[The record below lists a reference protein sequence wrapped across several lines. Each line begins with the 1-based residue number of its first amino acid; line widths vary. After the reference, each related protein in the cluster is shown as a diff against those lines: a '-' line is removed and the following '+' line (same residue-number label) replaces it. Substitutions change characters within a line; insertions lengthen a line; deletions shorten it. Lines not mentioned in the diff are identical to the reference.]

1 MGLIMDEYEQKIN
14 SGNVF
19 LQSQAITKLHTKMV
33 ENNKDGTSLYESDE
47 VKLLWQTV
55 NKGDITEAT
64 LAVETLVALI
74 KSGLLPMPAVLQNFL
89 ADVTC
94 AKSPSALVQGITAI
108 LLMSQIEKD
117 GQIQCPF
124 TGPPTGPTHP
134 FVTLIIKRVDLIP
147 TVLEE
152 VASILRHPE
161 QRVRT
166 SSIYHIRPL
175 LLHTFCLTEKTLGLA
190 RPLLSLIVSSHIT
203 HAELNI
209 IPLLCRIAPLIKDSS
224 RDHVERKVM
233 VLTALA
239 EIAVGSSLTRL
250 QSALLP
256 CLVMAVPLAMK
267 QGLGTR
273 TLERYMNTI
282 ASRLGRGCDITICA
296 LAEILPQTCGQLQVN
311 LLKLGATLLSYKDGN
326 PLVGAR
332 LLPSL
337 LQVLSAPCTS
347 VPGLTTA
354 AAALVSLVQATPAQ
368 ASSNTQLAGNEYW
381 ETLCC
386 TFSSLVSYIP
396 ALEFSD
402 RLVRDPKL
410 ASDWLTKLASSIN
423 QISSFYHTIV
433 TSVFLYQGSTTQSVQ
448 QATKVLERE
457 VMKKKALSLEVFP
470 MVLYRLGR
478 ETDPTTRLTILYTL
492 PSLAV
497 NKLCVALVLKTL
509 LALWSS
515 GSLRPLVLRLVYD
528 LWTVE
533 PRTYSYLSQL
543 IHDKSINTNE
553 IQIARAF
560 VVSSVCKAKPS
571 QHGEELLPL
580 LSGFLNECR
589 DEDGTAQTLIALD
602 GIYDLC
608 ANQIIDLRTTW
619 RVIAPKLVRDKR
631 PGVTEKL
638 CTLLGLVPVLH
649 VASTE
654 YDKFTTDAL
663 TILWNWVASHRSLP
677 VVKAAYMALEKFKYD
692 NYTLKMLPQYARHGH
707 QLPASMAA
715 TPFEAARKPE
725 DVLNYVP
732 GLGWVKLIK
741 GCPESHLEYV
751 ASFINSLVSREV
763 AALPKGI
770 YLTAV
775 QEAKRRG
782 IKGSGGQPE
791 PQSYSFFKDSS
802 ILKALVSFL
811 LEFPKMMENCEC
823 EQVKQRLL
831 RSSVL
836 MLEALGQSLSRP
848 YPALD
853 WCFLEKVLTV
863 AQSTCN
869 YDWITRIRHSL
880 FKIAGRQCNKSTSA
894 SALISKWL
902 VPAPSN
908 GLTREDEIVLY
919 QLLDHLGRGLPPTVL
934 QPFLSYVFNQHL
946 SDTVHMKALL
956 EALKPNLTADFIF
969 DTNRNV
975 LSNAIENLN
984 EHIDPSNEVLYVSYK
999 ACVAD
1004 LPQKH
1009 IERLTSPSLWWEVT
1023 DERLYRAAVL
1033 RCHVAEKDP
1042 EELALPW
1049 LNDLVDSAA
1058 SLPGDRSH
1066 LLRVMSNT
1074 LIVRCRVKESSA
1086 WFLQLLGRLRDH
1098 LKKKPGD
1105 NLVAVHEQQQRVTF
1119 YLDLVVMGL
1128 LVWSDLWATNQM
1140 EVLAETPALR
1150 DRLLLPSLV
1159 TLSGQSEWKQTLNQL
1174 LNWLV
1179 SCHSLMGEHVNSRY
1193 HLSSPTL
1200 LLATLNPNL
1209 TQIMWNKVIALLI

>member
-1 MGLIMDEYEQKIN
+1 MEEYEQKIN

-19 LQSQAITKLHTKMV
+19 LQSQAITKLHTKAV
-33 ENNKDGTSLYESDE
+33 ETHKDATSMYESEE
-47 VKLLWQTV
+47 VKCLWQTA
-55 NKGDITEAT
+55 NKGDVTEAT
-64 LAVETLVALI
+64 LAIETLVSLVKA
-74 KSGLLPMPAVLQNFL
+74 GLLPVPATLQNFL

-94 AKSPSALVQGITAI
+94 AKSPSAVVQGITEI
-108 LLMSQIEKD
+108 VLLSQVEVD
-117 GQIQCPF
+117 GQLQTPF
-124 TGPPTGPTHP
+124 TGPPTGPVHP
-134 FVTLIIKRVDLIP
+134 FVTLITKRSDLIP

-152 VASILRHPE
+152 VANMLRHPDPN
-161 QRVRT
+161 VRA
-166 SSIYHIRPL
+166 SSICHVRPL
-175 LLHTFCLTEKTLGLA
+175 LLHTFCLTEMTLGIA
-190 RPLLSLIVSSHIT
+190 RPLLALIVSSHIT
-203 HAELNI
+203 HAGMDLV
-209 IPLLCRIAPLIKDSS
+209 PLLCRIVTLIKDSTK
-224 RDHVERKVM
+224 DHVERKVM

-239 EIAVGSSLTRL
+239 EIAVGEKLTRL

-256 CLVMAVPLAMK
+256 CLVMAVPPAMK

-273 TLERYMNTI
+273 TLERYINVL
-282 ASRLGRGCDITICA
+282 ASRLGRGCDVTVCA
-296 LAEILPQTCGQLQVN
+296 LAEALPQTSGQLQVN

-368 ASSNTQLAGNEYW
+368 ASSNTQLAGNEHW
-381 ETLCC
+381 ETLSC
-386 TFSSLVSYIP
+386 TFSSLVSYLP

-402 RLVRDPKL
+402 RLVRDPQL
-410 ASDWLTKLASSIN
+410 ASDWLTKLASSTN

-457 VMKKKALSLEVFP
+457 VMKKKVLSLEVFP
-470 MVLYRLGR
+470 IVLYRLGR

-509 LALWSS
+509 LAFWSS
-515 GSLRPLVLRLVYD
+515 GSLRPLVLRLMYD

-553 IQIARAF
+553 IQIARTY
-560 VVSSVCKAKPS
+560 VVSSVCRSKPS

-580 LSGFLNECR
+580 LSGFLNDCR
-589 DEDGTAQTLIALD
+589 EQDGTAQTLIALD

-608 ANQIIDLRTTW
+608 TNQIIDLRTTW

-638 CTLLGLVPVLH
+638 CSLLGLVPVLH
-649 VASTE
+649 VTSTE
-654 YDKFTTDAL
+654 YEKFTSDAL
-663 TILWNWVASHRSLP
+663 TILWNWVAANRSLSI
-677 VVKAAYMALEKFKYD
+677 VKAAYKSLEKFQYD
-692 NYTLKMLPQYARHGH
+692 SYTLKMLPQYAREGH
-707 QLPASMAA
+707 HLPASMAA

-725 DVLNYVP
+725 DVLKYVP
-732 GLGWVKLIK
+732 GVGWVKLIK
-741 GCPESHLEYV
+741 GCPESHLEFV
-751 ASFINSLVSREV
+751 ESFVNSLVSREV
-763 AALPKGI
+763 AALPKSI

-782 IKGSGGQPE
+782 IKGSGGGQPE
-791 PQSYSFFKDSS
+791 SQSYNFFKDMST
-802 ILKALVSFL
+802 LRALVNFL
-811 LEFPKMMENCEC
+811 SEFPKLMERCEDA
-823 EQVKQRLL
+823 QVKQRLL

-836 MLEALGQSLSRP
+836 MLEALGQSLPRP

-853 WCFLEKVLTV
+853 WSFLEKVLTI
-863 AQSTCN
+863 AQATCN
-869 YDWITRIRHSL
+869 YDWITRIRHSM
-880 FKIAGRQCNKSTSA
+880 FQITARQCNKSGSA
-894 SALISKWL
+894 VAIISKWL
-902 VPAPSN
+902 VPAPST
-908 GLTREDEIVLY
+908 GLTREDEIVLFK
-919 QLLDHLGRGLPPTVL
+919 LLDHLGRGLPPTVL
-934 QPFLSYVFNQHL
+934 QPFLAYVFNQHL
-946 SDTVHMKALL
+946 SDTMHMKALL

-969 DTNRNV
+969 DTNRNA
-975 LSNAIENLN
+975 LSNAVENLN
-984 EHIDPSNEVLYVSYK
+984 EHIDPTNEILYKAYK

-1066 LLRVMSNT
+1066 LLRVMSDT
-1074 LIVRCRVKESSA
+1074 LVVRCRVKESTT
-1086 WFLQLLGRLRDH
+1086 WFLQLLGRLRDN

-1105 NLVAVHEQQQRVTF
+1105 NLVAAHEQQQKVTF

-1128 LVWSDLWATNQM
+1128 VVWSDLWATNHM
-1140 EVLAETPALR
+1140 EVLAESPALR
-1150 DRLLLPSLV
+1150 DRLLLPSIV
-1159 TLSGQSEWKQTLNQL
+1159 TLSGQPQWKQTLNQL
-1174 LNWLV
+1174 LNWLA
-1179 SCHSLMGEHVNSRY
+1179 SCHSLMGDNVSSRY
-1193 HLSSPTL
+1193 HLGSPTL
-1200 LLATLNPNL
+1200 LLATLNPSL
-1209 TQIMWNKVIALLI
+1209 TQVMWNKVIALLI

>member
-1 MGLIMDEYEQKIN
+1 MDEYEQKIN

-19 LQSQAITKLHTKMV
+19 LQSQAITKLHTKML
-33 ENNKDGTSLYESDE
+33 EKNQDGSSLYETEE
-47 VKLLWQTV
+47 VKCLWQTA
-55 NKGDITEAT
+55 NKGDIAEAT
-64 LAVETLVALI
+64 LAIETLVALV
-74 KSGLLPMPAVLQNFL
+74 KAGLLPLPATLQNFL
-89 ADVTC
+89 ADITN
-94 AKSPSALVQGITAI
+94 AKSPSSLVKGVSEIV
-108 LLMSQIEKD
+108 LLSQVETD
-117 GQIQCPF
+117 GELQCPF
-124 TGPPTGPTHP
+124 TGPPSGPVHP
-134 FVTLIIKRVDLIP
+134 FVTIITKKPDLIS

-152 VASILRHPE
+152 VAGILRHPE
-161 QRVRT
+161 RRVRT
-166 SSIYHIRPL
+166 SNICHIRPL
-175 LLHTFCLTEKTLGLA
+175 VLHTFCLTEKTLGIA
-190 RPLLSLIVSSHIT
+190 QPLLSLIVSSHIS

-209 IPLLCRIAPLIKDSS
+209 VPLLCRVAPLIKDSS
-224 RDHVERKVM
+224 RDHVERKIM

-239 EIAVGSSLTRL
+239 EIAVGSNLTRL

-256 CLVMAVPLAMK
+256 CLVMAVPFALK

-273 TLERYMNTI
+273 TLERFMNTI
-282 ASRLGRGCDITICA
+282 ASRLGRGCDVTVCA

-368 ASSNTQLAGNEYW
+368 PSSNTQLAGNEHW

-402 RLVRDPKL
+402 RLVRDPQL

-433 TSVFLYQGSTTQSVQ
+433 TSVFLYQGSTSQSVQ

-478 ETDPTTRLTILYTL
+478 EVDPTTRLTLLYTL

-509 LALWSS
+509 LAFWSS

-560 VVSSVCKAKPS
+560 IVASICKAKPS

-580 LSGFLNECR
+580 LSGFLNECKS
-589 DEDGTAQTLIALD
+589 DDGTPQTLIALD

-638 CTLLGLVPVLH
+638 CALLGLVPVLH
-649 VASTE
+649 VASVE
-654 YDKFTTDAL
+654 YEKFTSDAV
-663 TILWNWVASHRSLP
+663 TILWNWIASHRSLS
-677 VVKAAYMALEKFKYD
+677 VVKAAYMSLEKFKYD
-692 NYTLKMLPQYARHGH
+692 DYTLKMLPQYARMGH

-715 TPFEAARKPE
+715 TPFEAARKAE

-732 GLGWVKLIK
+732 GLAWVKLIK
-741 GCPESHLEYV
+741 GCPESHLVCVE
-751 ASFINSLVSREV
+751 SFINSLVSREV

-770 YLTAV
+770 YLTAI

-782 IKGSGGQPE
+782 IKGVNGQPE
-791 PQSYSFFKDSS
+791 PQSYSFFKEMS
-802 ILKALVSFL
+802 ILKAIVNFL
-811 LEFPKMMENCEC
+811 LDFSNLMKNCEHA
-823 EQVKQRLL
+823 EVKQRLL
-831 RSSVL
+831 RCSVL
-836 MLEALGQSLSRP
+836 MLEALGQSLPRP

-853 WCFLEKVLTV
+853 WSFLENVLIS

-880 FKIAGRQCNKSTSA
+880 FQIAARQCNKSNSA

-908 GLTREDEIVLY
+908 GLTREDEIVLFK
-919 QLLDHLGRGLPPTVL
+919 LLDHLGRGLPPTVL
-934 QPFLSYVFNQHL
+934 QPFVAYVFNQHM
-946 SDTVHMKALL
+946 SETVHMKKLL

-984 EHIDPSNEVLYVSYK
+984 EHIDPANEVMYVAYK

-1004 LPQKH
+1004 LPLKH

-1058 SLPGDRSH
+1058 ALPGDRSH

-1074 LIVRCRVKESSA
+1074 LVVRCRVKESTT

-1098 LKKKPGD
+1098 LKAKPGD
-1105 NLVAVHEQQQRVTF
+1105 NLVAAHEQQQRVTF

-1140 EVLAETPALR
+1140 EVLAESPALR
-1150 DRLLLPSLV
+1150 DRLLLPSIV
-1159 TLSGQSEWKQTLNQL
+1159 TLSGQTEWKQTLNQL
-1174 LNWLV
+1174 LNWLL
-1179 SCHSLMGEHVNSRY
+1179 SSHSLMGEHASSRY

-1200 LLATLNPNL
+1200 LLATLNPDL
-1209 TQIMWNKVIALLI
+1209 TQIMWNKVIALVI

>member
-1 MGLIMDEYEQKIN
+1 MDEYEQKNN
-14 SGNVF
+14 SGNALF
-19 LQSQAITKLHTKMV
+19 QIGAITKLHTKML
-33 ENNKDGTSLYESDE
+33 EKNQDGSSLYETEE
-47 VKLLWQTV
+47 VKCLWQTA
-55 NKGDITEAT
+55 NKGDIAEAT
-64 LAVETLVALI
+64 LAIETLVALV
-74 KSGLLPMPAVLQNFL
+74 KAGLLPLPATLQNFL
-89 ADVTC
+89 ADITN
-94 AKSPSALVQGITAI
+94 AKSPSSLVKGVSEIV
-108 LLMSQIEKD
+108 LLSQVETD
-117 GQIQCPF
+117 GELQCPF
-124 TGPPTGPTHP
+124 TGPPSGPVHP
-134 FVTLIIKRVDLIP
+134 FVTIITKKPDLIS

-152 VASILRHPE
+152 VAGILRHPE
-161 QRVRT
+161 RRVRT
-166 SSIYHIRPL
+166 SNICHIRPL
-175 LLHTFCLTEKTLGLA
+175 VLHTFCLTEKTLGIA
-190 RPLLSLIVSSHIT
+190 QPLLSLIVSSHIS

-209 IPLLCRIAPLIKDSS
+209 VPLLCRVAPLIKDSS
-224 RDHVERKVM
+224 RDHVERKIM

-239 EIAVGSSLTRL
+239 EIAVGSNLTRL

-256 CLVMAVPLAMK
+256 CLVMAVPF
-267 QGLGTR
+267 
-273 TLERYMNTI
+273 
-282 ASRLGRGCDITICA
+282 
-296 LAEILPQTCGQLQVN
+296 
-311 LLKLGATLLSYKDGN
+311 
-326 PLVGAR
+326 
-332 LLPSL
+332 
-337 LQVLSAPCTS
+337 
-347 VPGLTTA
+347 
-354 AAALVSLVQATPAQ
+354 ALVRTQCQ
-368 ASSNTQLAGNEYW
+368 NKSNEHW

-402 RLVRDPKL
+402 RLVRDPQL

-433 TSVFLYQGSTTQSVQ
+433 TSVFLYQGSTSQSVQ

-478 ETDPTTRLTILYTL
+478 EVDPTTRLTLLYTL

-509 LALWSS
+509 LAFWSS

-560 VVSSVCKAKPS
+560 IVASICKAKPS

-580 LSGFLNECR
+580 LSGFLNECKS
-589 DEDGTAQTLIALD
+589 DDGTPQTLIALD

-638 CTLLGLVPVLH
+638 CALLGLVPVLH
-649 VASTE
+649 VASVE
-654 YDKFTTDAL
+654 YEKFTSDAV
-663 TILWNWVASHRSLP
+663 TILWNWIASHRSLS
-677 VVKAAYMALEKFKYD
+677 VVKAAYMSLEKFKYD
-692 NYTLKMLPQYARHGH
+692 DYTLKMLPQYARMGH

-715 TPFEAARKPE
+715 TPFEAARKAE

-732 GLGWVKLIK
+732 GLAWVKLIK
-741 GCPESHLEYV
+741 GCPESHLVCVE
-751 ASFINSLVSREV
+751 SFINSLVSREV

-770 YLTAV
+770 YLTAI

-782 IKGSGGQPE
+782 IKGVNGQPE
-791 PQSYSFFKDSS
+791 PQSYSFFKEMS
-802 ILKALVSFL
+802 ILKAIVNFL
-811 LEFPKMMENCEC
+811 LDFSNLMKNCEHA
-823 EQVKQRLL
+823 EVKQRLL
-831 RSSVL
+831 RCSVL
-836 MLEALGQSLSRP
+836 MLEALGQSLPRP

-853 WCFLEKVLTV
+853 WSFLENVLIS

-880 FKIAGRQCNKSTSA
+880 FQIAARQCNKSNSA

-908 GLTREDEIVLY
+908 GLTREDEIVLFK
-919 QLLDHLGRGLPPTVL
+919 LLDHLGRGLPPTVL
-934 QPFLSYVFNQHL
+934 QPFVAYVFNQHM
-946 SDTVHMKALL
+946 SETVHMKKLL

-984 EHIDPSNEVLYVSYK
+984 EHIDPANEVMYVAYK

-1004 LPQKH
+1004 LPLKH

-1058 SLPGDRSH
+1058 ALPGDRSH

-1074 LIVRCRVKESSA
+1074 LVVRCRVKESTT

-1098 LKKKPGD
+1098 LKAKPGD
-1105 NLVAVHEQQQRVTF
+1105 NLVAAHEQQQRVTF

-1140 EVLAETPALR
+1140 EVLAESPALR
-1150 DRLLLPSLV
+1150 DRLLLPSIV
-1159 TLSGQSEWKQTLNQL
+1159 TLSGQTEWKQTLNQL
-1174 LNWLV
+1174 LNWLL
-1179 SCHSLMGEHVNSRY
+1179 SSHSLMGEHASSRY

-1200 LLATLNPNL
+1200 LLATLNPDL
-1209 TQIMWNKVIALLI
+1209 TQIMWNKVIALVI